1 MNFMRILKSIITLGL
16 ILIFNSLFA
25 QRQKVLN
32 LATYDDKAYH
42 FGFLLGINSTNFQI
56 KYTTQIKQYD
66 SLMAVIA
73 KPAGGFN
80 LGIVTN
86 ARLGQYFDL
95 RLIPQL
101 SFAERNV
108 VFFVRD
114 SQGAYYELKKPV
126 ESTFIDFPL
135 DLKYKSERLNNA
147 RAYLVMG
154 GKYSLDLATNKRA
167 KDSGDQVNI
176 KLKRHS
182 VSAQFGF
189 GLDFY
194 TTYFKFSPEL
204 KFGIGLNDVLIKDG
218 GPYSGSINK
227 LFNKTWLIGFTF
239 E

>member
-1 MNFMRILKSIITLGL
+1 MPFKFFITVVLIIFTATGA
-16 ILIFNSLFA
+16 FA

-32 LATYDDKAYH
+32 LPTYDDKAYH
-42 FGFLLGINSTNFQI
+42 FGFLLGINSTNFHI
-56 KYTTQIKQYD
+56 NYTTQIKDYD

-86 ARLGQYFDL
+86 ARLGTYFDA
-95 RLIPQL
+95 RFIPQL
-101 SFAERNV
+101 TFAERNV
-108 VFFVRD
+108 IFYVRNY
-114 SQGAYYELKKPV
+114 QGSYYELKKPV
-126 ESTFIDFPL
+126 ESTFIDFPI
-135 DLKYKSERLNNA
+135 DIKYKSERLNNT
-147 RAYLVMG
+147 RAYLCMG

-182 VSAQFGF
+182 YSAQFGF

-194 TTYFKFSPEL
+194 TTYFKFSPEI
-204 KFGIGLNDVLIKDG
+204 KFGIGLNNVLIKDG